1 MLDEM
6 GRRAR
11 RETECM
17 RRSLSPEE
25 ERVLV
30 ALLEPDWPGSK
41 ELRQQAGVTQV
52 VGKRGCGCATVE
64 FAVDKS
70 KAPQAPALNPAPIE
84 GTVWNQDRSQV
95 VGGILLS
102 APEGWLSS
110 LEIYSVSDDTM
121 PVFPPLDLIDF
132 ELSK

>member
-1 MLDEM
+1 MDEELLA
-6 GRRAR
+6 GGNTHAAVLRLGDTVRR
-11 RETECM
+11 
-17 RRSLSPEE
+17 P
-25 ERVLV
+25 
-30 ALLEPDWPGSK
+30 
-41 ELRQQAGVTQV
+41 
-52 VGKRGCGCATVE
+52 
-64 FAVDKS
+64 
-70 KAPQAPALNPAPIE
+70 PALNPAPIE

-95 VGGILLS
+95 VGGILLF